1 MLAFIVLFGLHAVG
15 DEQPAIPQVRC
26 APQEQRA
33 TLNLT
38 MMGQVSKPPGNPG
51 PHWVITPLPSHD
63 DIGVQNGD
71 VEFKNAIQQWVDQT
85 GATAKHDWLLDGR
98 NPWTLVNSG
107 LRPALQNSFI
117 INTFPLVPP
126 PSAQV
131 ATTPAGP
138 IHATVTL
145 CYARAKNPY
154 TFNHFD
160 IVVSSRRYNREAAG
174 GPQPAKEQADRIPLA
189 IDLSSG
195 VRAFALLS
203 KNDFSTPAEKDHIL
217 QAFGKV
223 ALDAWN
229 RAKQAGITPGTDAK
243 ESNLQLLEQKI
254 SDAYSMAHANV
265 PARFWENWPIPKV
278 KFEIVAG
285 KCCTLQ
291 VREVQTVRTATV
303 RVDANLASLVA
314 RTAAQGSSSGSSAVA
329 PAATD
334 PVSGCVADRPA
345 PQTRQGKKAEK
356 AALQTEKLLQ
366 DRFADRLDSLNG
378 TVPTY
383 AEIDSVRSDLAA
395 AREIHPNVSLGVSC
409 KDAQDILFEADNRF
423 VVIPLKVTVGV
434 GYSAEQK
441 WLGKADI
448 EANNLVLGVRQGLF
462 PRETES
468 FTYAGGNEVQKVNA
482 LWALDWEPGSSRS
495 TYGFRLTGDYLQDLN
510 QRFGNLTG
518 PIFRDRERGLEPSF
532 VYTFATSPIDAQ
544 LRPSKHLYGMQAT
557 AGFRYRHV
565 NVEPSLGGVLP
576 PLATGSLVA
585 SFLDFTPSYR
595 FDSGIPADHAG
606 IGGISLQLP
615 VHVIRGFPAGDFAFT
630 QVLGSVQSTI
640 YFGFTAP
647 RDFLVRFRKGL
658 GTDTGATPLSEL
670 FRLGGSASL
679 RGMEQGEFVGRKI
692 AFEQS
697 DAGISLRQIVSWV
710 RRDLR
715 KLEPEKTPKP
725 SPIDLSKI
733 YILGFYDRA
742 KVTTASSFSDLLLFS
757 HAPKGYGAQVEIES
771 LSTGARRLSLA
782 LGYGYSPDSVLHRKG
797 LVVTTVLMDF

>member
-1 MLAFIVLFGLHAVG
+1 MLAFIVLFGLQAVG
-15 DEQPAIPQVRC
+15 DEQPAIPQVSC
-26 APQEQRA
+26 APQEQKA

-38 MMGQVSKPPGNPG
+38 IMGQVSKPPGNSG
-51 PHWVITPLPSHD
+51 PHWVITPLPSGD

-85 GATAKHDWLLDGR
+85 GATAKHDWLLEGR
-98 NPWTLVNSG
+98 NLWTLVNSG
-107 LRPALQNSFI
+107 LRPALQNTFI
-117 INTFPLVPP
+117 INPFPQVPP
-126 PSAQV
+126 PSPQV

-138 IHATVTL
+138 IHKTITL
-145 CYARAKNPY
+145 CYTRAKTPF
-154 TFNHFD
+154 TFNEFD
-160 IVVSSRRYNREAAG
+160 IVISSRRYNREAVG
-174 GPQPAKEQADRIPLA
+174 GPQPAKEQADRIPLE
-189 IDLSSG
+189 INLPSG

-217 QAFGKV
+217 QAFGRV
-223 ALDAWN
+223 ALDVWN

-243 ESNLQLLEQKI
+243 ESNLQLLAQKI

-278 KFEIVAG
+278 KFEIVTG

-303 RVDANLASLVA
+303 RVDANLASL
-314 RTAAQGSSSGSSAVA
+314 AAQTASPGSSPGSSAA

-334 PVSGCVADRPA
+334 PVSGCVGDRTVA
-345 PQTRQGKKAEK
+345 RTRQEKNAEK
-356 AALQTEKLLQ
+356 VALQTEKLLQ
-366 DRFADRLDSLNG
+366 DRFADRLDALNG
-378 TVPTY
+378 IVPTY

-395 AREIHPNVSLGVSC
+395 AREIQPNISLGVSC
-409 KDAQDILFEADNRF
+409 KDAQNILFEADNRF
-423 VVIPLKVTVGV
+423 VVIPLKATVGV

-441 WLGKADI
+441 WLGKADF

-482 LWALDWEPGSSRS
+482 LWALDWEPGSNRS
-495 TYGFRLTGDYLQDLN
+495 TYSLRLNGDYLQDLN

-518 PIFRDRERGLEPSF
+518 PIFRDRERGIEPSF
-532 VYTFATSPIDAQ
+532 TYTFASSPVDAQ
-544 LRPSKHLYGMQAT
+544 LRPSKNIYGIQAT

-565 NVEPSLGGVLP
+565 NIEPSLGGVLP

-606 IGGISLQLP
+606 IGGISLRLP
-615 VHVIRGFPAGDFAFT
+615 VHVIRGFPAGDFTFT

-658 GTDTGATPLSEL
+658 GTDTGATPLFEL
-670 FRLGGSASL
+670 FRLGGSDSL
-679 RGMEQGEFVGRKI
+679 RGMEQGEFVGQKI

-697 DAGISLRQIVSWV
+697 DAGISLRQIVSWI
-710 RRDLR
+710 RHDLR

-742 KVTTASSFSDLLLFS
+742 KVTTASTFSDLLLFS
-757 HAPKGYGAQVEIES
+757 HAPKGYGAEVEIES
-771 LSTGARRLSLA
+771 LATGTKRLNLA
-782 LGYGYSPDSVLHRKG
+782 IGYGYSPDSVLHRKG
-797 LVVTTVLMDF
+797 LVITTVLVDF